1 MGLEDSA
8 HPTGTL
14 TESLPRGCCVAADQ
28 PSTGEHPYEIETV
41 RRLAELMC
49 QHDLS
54 EIDVTNGGTRLRIRR
69 GSRQPAPAAQ
79 PAAFANAGYAPTE
92 ATRPSRKLL
101 EIKSEGPGLFYAK
114 PDPAADPYVKQ
125 GATVTPTTIVGKIGA
140 MKIFTDIPAGCS
152 GTIVEILVENEQPV
166 EYGTVLFRV
175 DPS

>member
-1 MGLEDSA
+1 MD
-8 HPTGTL
+8 
-14 TESLPRGCCVAADQ
+14 ADQ
-28 PSTGEHPYEIETV
+28 ASNGGHAYDLETV

-54 EIDVTNGGTRLRIRR
+54 EIDVSNGEKRVRLRR
-69 GSRQPAPAAQ
+69 GSLPMAVPTPSASVNFVPAPTV
-79 PAAFANAGYAPTE
+79 NE
-92 ATRPSRKLL
+92 SHRPSKKYL

-114 PDPAADPYVKQ
+114 PDPQSDPYVKQ
-125 GATVTPTTIVGKIGA
+125 GSTVMPTTVVGKIGA
-140 MKIFTDIPAGCS
+140 MKIFTDIQAGCS